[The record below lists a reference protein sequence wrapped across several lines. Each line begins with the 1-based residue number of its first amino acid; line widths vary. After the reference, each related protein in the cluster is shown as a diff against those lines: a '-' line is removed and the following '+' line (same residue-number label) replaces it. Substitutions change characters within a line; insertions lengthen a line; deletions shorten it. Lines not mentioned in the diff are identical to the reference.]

1 MGRLPNPQL
10 SINMGANLSILPEE
24 EQDTTRPQ
32 FEVIVDQTTAS
43 RSRSSRRKS
52 GGRVSAR
59 KEKSARGERSRS
71 PLQSVE
77 EEEEEREVSAKTEHR
92 SRSKTVRYNKN
103 STRCEEVQ
111 EKTEGGNMMEV
122 TMSQHDFTLLRA
134 KNYDNT
140 VMVNKKKNYN
150 CHFCEFLTPLFNSL
164 KLHIKKHHLDEG
176 APSSPTGPRAQS
188 NESVLAAPTPA
199 RPRPRRSSFSPSKVA
214 NLDLGSPGPKLT
226 LDEQIIKAT
235 ISRNNYLCKECNF
248 KSKYKSAIV
257 SHLKAKKHAEIEKS
271 TGSLSKKSV
280 DRSRSKSNRKSNERA
295 KEKKDSPSSS
305 RSKSNKSHS
314 SRSNPPKTP
323 LSNPKPNPPSKSK
336 SPAQPKQQSPSM
348 SPPTANLKRRMS
360 HAPGLG
366 TYVCFACDM
375 SYNEDVEMFTH
386 LMTSGHTKKVKTC
399 VEKKY
404 LSCNVCMINMSK
416 KDDYIKHMRTKKHLK
431 TLTSKKGA
439 ILEKE
444 DVDDEPDE
452 KQSKDSKKQ
461 SRFGR
466 NIKKTK
472 ALTRESCVYGT
483 PEEIVE
489 EEVPSKRSREAPNS
503 KNIQNS
509 RKGKPQ
515 LLVSPRRTVL
525 NPFKRI
531 GSQEG
536 LPVRKPVK
544 STEDIFEKVS
554 ANPKTVKQR
563 QQNAEALKEYN
574 ENHEDDIF
582 GQPLTTISKPTLLK
596 ASTKSLLNQ
605 DSDSDSEQDI
615 SVHSART
622 PMTSYFGKNGLRTT
636 TPMLNQ
642 DKTPGILFENSP
654 LVSVSGEGFQA
665 QAYIHKKVAEK
676 AKDAR
681 KLKKNKLANALV
693 SKVVSR
699 TQADK
704 MVDESSQVIN
714 TVTNHTA
721 GSTRDEAEEGDEADD
736 WFDDDQET
744 NLSCDPGAGLLELLS
759 KQPAK

>member
-1 MGRLPNPQL
+1 M
-10 SINMGANLSILPEE
+10 S
-24 EQDTTRPQ
+24 T
-32 FEVIVDQTTAS
+32 
-43 RSRSSRRKS
+43 
-52 GGRVSAR
+52 
-59 KEKSARGERSRS
+59 
-71 PLQSVE
+71 
-77 EEEEEREVSAKTEHR
+77 KTEHR
-92 SRSKTVRYNKN
+92 SRSKTVRYNSN
-103 STRCEEVQ
+103 STRAEEVQ
-111 EKTEGGNMMEV
+111 EKNQVGNMLEV

-188 NESVLAAPTPA
+188 NESVLAAQTPA
-199 RPRPRRSSFSPSKVA
+199 RPKPRRSSFSPSKVA
-214 NLDLGSPGPKLT
+214 NLVLGSLSPKLT
-226 LDEQIIKAT
+226 LEEQVTKAT
-235 ISRNNYLCKECNF
+235 VSRNNYHCKECNF

-257 SHLKAKKHAEIEKS
+257 SHLKSKKHAESEKS
-271 TGSLSKKSV
+271 ARSLSKKSL
-280 DRSRSKSNRKSNERA
+280 DRSRSKSNGKSNERRNP
-295 KEKKDSPSSS
+295 EKKDSPPSS
-305 RSKSNKSHS
+305 RSKSNNSYS
-314 SRSNPPKTP
+314 SRSKSNPSKTP
-323 LSNPKPNPPSKSK
+323 PTNPKANPSKAIFNK
-336 SPAQPKQQSPSM
+336 SPAQSKQQSPSM

-399 VEKKY
+399 VEKKF

-416 KDDYIKHMRTKKHLK
+416 KDDYIKHMRTKKHIK

-444 DVDDEPDE
+444 DVDDKSEE
-452 KQSKDSKKQ
+452 KQPEDNKKQ

-483 PEEIVE
+483 PEEIAE

-531 GSQEG
+531 GSMEG
-536 LPVRKPVK
+536 LPARKPVK

-582 GQPLTTISKPTLLK
+582 GQPLSTISKPTLLK

-622 PMTSYFGKNGLRTT
+622 PMTSYFGNKGLRTT

-642 DKTPGILFENSP
+642 DKTPGILFDNSP

-676 AKDAR
+676 AKDMR
-681 KLKKNKLANALV
+681 KLKKHKLATALV
-693 SKVVSR
+693 SKIVSR

-721 GSTRDEAEEGDEADD
+721 GTTQDEAEEGDEADD

-744 NLSCDPGAGLLELLS
+744 NLSCDPGAGLLELLA